1 MKRFVFPMSVEDC
14 IINKTPNLLL
24 DTVDNVTAD
33 MVVCRMTVGSRDSVA
48 YTEEKELPVMAL
60 LEVMAQTMS
69 VWSTL
74 NQSSRS
80 DRRIRFG
87 ILVDISR
94 MIVTRNSHL
103 PRGMSLVIT
112 AHLDRQ
118 ERGYVRFY
126 CEVKDELENEIIAT
140 ARMTG
145 LVPSDTQIHDFVK
158 HTELNRL

>member
-1 MKRFVFPMSVEDC
+1 MSVEDC
-14 IINKTPNLLL
+14 ILNKTPNLLL

-33 MVVCRMTVGSRDSVA
+33 MVVCRMVVGSRDSVA
-48 YTEEKELPVMAL
+48 YTDEHELPVMAL

-74 NQSSRS
+74 NQSRS
-80 DRRIRFG
+80 DRKIRFG

-103 PRGMSLVIT
+103 PQGMALVIT

-118 ERGYVRFY
+118 ERGYVRFT
-126 CEVKDELENEIIAT
+126 CEVKDELENEILAT